1 MPDERPRR
9 AAALRYVEDTEAP
22 EVVAAGAG
30 AAARA
35 IVEAARAAGVPVRED
50 AALAEAL
57 GAIDLGQEVPEELW
71 IAVAEVIAWA
81 YALERGGPRS
91 N

>member
-1 MPDERPRR
+1 VPEPRR
-9 AAALRYVEDTEAP
+9 RATALRYTGTGAP
-22 EVVAAGAG
+22 EVVAQGSGQLAERIL
-30 AAARA
+30 ARA
-35 IVEAARAAGVPVRED
+35 QEAGVPVRED

-57 GAIDLGQEVPEELW
+57 GTIDLGQEVPEELW

-81 YALERGGPRS
+81 YALERGGLRP